1 MKLFNRESVEEK
13 QVREQQEREMKEQV
27 NNEIE
32 QYRMNSKKIFE
43 VGSCES
49 IILTNDNKI
58 VFVYDENV
66 QHRES
71 TKRIDKIIDIDDI
84 LKVDMTCKTNTKYV
98 HQWYNVLVYTM
109 ECKEQIQY
117 LELKIITLDEIYRF
131 KIDNVYARKTRE
143 RYFDN
148 LEILMTY
155 LERKIKNNEF

>member
-1 MKLFNRESVEEK
+1 MKLFNKESMEEK
-13 QVREQQEREMKEQV
+13 QAREQQEREIKEQV
-27 NNEIE
+27 NNDIE

-43 VGSCES
+43 VGFAES

-58 VFVYDENV
+58 VFIYDENV

-71 TKRIDKIIDIDDI
+71 TKRIDKVIAIDDM
-84 LKVDMTCKTNTKYV
+84 LKVDISCKTNTKYV
-98 HQWYNVLVYTM
+98 HQWYNILVYTM
-109 ECKEQIQY
+109 EYKEQIQY

-143 RYFDN
+143 KYFDN

-155 LERKIKNNEF
+155 LEKNIK

>member
-1 MKLFNRESVEEK
+1 MGIFKKESMEER
-13 QVREQQEREMKEQV
+13 QAREQQEREIKEQT

-43 VGSCES
+43 VGSAES

-58 VFVYDENV
+58 VFIYDENV
-66 QHRES
+66 QHREP
-71 TKRIDKIIDIDDI
+71 TKRIDKVIAIDDI
-84 LKVDMTCKTNTKYV
+84 LKVDITCKTSTKYV
-98 HQWYNVLVYTM
+98 HQWYNILVYTM
-109 ECKEQIQY
+109 EYKEQIQY

-143 RYFDN
+143 KYFDN

-155 LERKIKNNEF
+155 LEKNIK

>member
-1 MKLFNRESVEEK
+1 MKLFNKESMEEK
-13 QVREQQEREMKEQV
+13 QAREQQEREIKEQV

-43 VGSCES
+43 VGSAES
-49 IILTNDNKI
+49 IVLTNDNKI

-71 TKRIDKIIDIDDI
+71 AKRIDKVIDIDDI
-84 LKVDMTCKTNTKYV
+84 LKVDISCKTNTKYV
-98 HQWYNVLVYTM
+98 HQWYNILVFIM
-109 ECKEQIQY
+109 EYKEQIQY

-131 KIDNVYARKTRE
+131 KIDNVYTRKTRE
-143 RYFDN
+143 KYFDN

-155 LERKIKNNEF
+155 LEKNIK

>member
-1 MKLFNRESVEEK
+1 MKLFNKESMEER
-13 QVREQQEREMKEQV
+13 QVREQQEREIKEQT
-27 NNEIE
+27 NNDIE

-43 VGSCES
+43 VGSAES
-49 IILTNDNKI
+49 IVLTNDNKI

-71 TKRIDKIIDIDDI
+71 VKRIDKVIAIDDI
-84 LKVDMTCKTNTKYV
+84 LKVDITCKTSTKYV
-98 HQWYNVLVYTM
+98 HQWYNILVFIM
-109 ECKEQIQY
+109 EYKEQIQY

-143 RYFDN
+143 KYFDN

-155 LERKIKNNEF
+155 LEKNIK